1 MEIRLEAQM
10 CRYQDGDIQA
20 FDALHR
26 ALAEPLRAYL
36 CSLTRDRIRADD
48 LLQETFLQIH
58 RSRASYRRDRP
69 VRPWAFGVARYV
81 FLMDRRSRHSR
92 PRDAL
97 RESAEFDRP
106 TTELFEDSIVV
117 REALGRRLDY
127 LTEAQREALLLHH
140 VWGYSFGEIAERLG
154 IHVSTAKV
162 RAHRGVARLRDAYG
176 RGKD

>member
-1 MEIRLEAQM
+1 MEIGLEAQM
-10 CRYQDGDIQA
+10 CRYQDGESQA
-20 FDALHR
+20 FEALHR

-36 CSLTRDRIRADD
+36 CSLTRDRLRADD

-81 FLMDRRSRHSR
+81 YLMDRRSQRSR
-92 PRDAL
+92 PLDAL
-97 RESAEFDRP
+97 KESADFDRP
-106 TTELFEDSIVV
+106 TAEPFEDAIVV
-117 REALGRRLDY
+117 REGLGRRLDH
-127 LTEAQREALLLHH
+127 LTEPQREALLLHH

-154 IHVSTAKV
+154 IGVSTAKV